1 MKTVSNILLPIA
13 GKGRRFAEKGYDLPK
28 PLIMVGKDNKTILE
42 KSLESVDYSE
52 SRLIFIVRQEH
63 IDEFKI
69 DKFLIEKYGSD
80 IIIVTVDY
88 DTDGA
93 VNSCLLAEKYIDND
107 SPLIIF
113 TPDCFFQ
120 PQFNSDSVWE
130 GSDGMVV
137 VFESENEAHS
147 YVVLDD
153 EGYVSNAAEKEV
165 ISHNAVGGLY
175 YYRKGSDFVKYS
187 KEMINRN
194 QRVNGE
200 FYICP
205 VFNLLVEDGKRVGVD
220 KNSRHV
226 VLGTPEGLDTYLKG
240 AGINV

>member
-1 MKTVSNILLPIA
+1 VGTTNNILLPIA
-13 GKGRRFAEKGYDLPK
+13 GRGSRFVEKGYELPK
-28 PLIMVGKDNKTILE
+28 PLILVEKDNKTILE
-42 KSLESVDYSE
+42 KSLESVDYSD

-69 DKFLIEKYGSD
+69 DQFLLEKYGSG
-80 IIIVTVDY
+80 IVIVPVDY
-88 DTDGA
+88 ETDGA
-93 VNSCLLAEKYIDND
+93 VNSCLLAEEYIDND
-107 SPLIIF
+107 DSLIIF
-113 TPDCFFQ
+113 TPDCYFE
-120 PQFNSDSVWE
+120 PQFASDSVWA

-137 VFESENEAHS
+137 VFESDNEAHS
-147 YVVLDD
+147 YVVLDED
-153 EGYVSNAAEKEV
+153 GYVSNAAEKEV

-194 QRVNGE
+194 QRVKGE

-205 VFNLLVEDGKRVGVD
+205 VFNLLIEDGKKIGID

-226 VLGTPEGLDTYLKG
+226 VLGTPEGLDTYLKEG
-240 AGINV
+240 